1 MKPRAHKGMTIL
13 ELMIVLAILAA
24 ATLLLRTGFRV
35 FTKADLVENSTELAA
50 ILRRASTL
58 AIEHGEMHRVLIDL
72 DKQVYVV
79 EMCQGSLAVA
89 RNEVLRADPEEKKR
103 QLERAKERLLGMP
116 PPGAAASQD
125 TDPEAATRRQ
135 LAVVGHHIADRNC
148 VPATDSISGD
158 AQGKGW
164 QRALRASK
172 GIKFKEIWVQ
182 HRDESAT
189 KGQVAIYFF
198 PDGSS
203 EKSVIEVTD
212 GNEVFTVLVSGLS
225 GRVDLKDGEPRD
237 VNDVMMRNAM
247 GEKDQKR
254 ETDR

>member
-1 MKPRAHKGMTIL
+1 MKLRAHRGMTVL
-13 ELMIVLAILAA
+13 ELMIVLAIIAA

-35 FTKADLVENSTELAA
+35 FSKSDLVENSTELTA
-50 ILRRASTL
+50 ILRRTSTL
-58 AIEHGEMHRVLIDL
+58 AVEHGEMHRVLLDL

-79 EMCQGSLAVA
+79 EVCQGALSIA
-89 RNEVLRADPEEKKR
+89 RNEALRADPEEKKR
-103 QLERAKERLLGMP
+103 QLDKAKDRLLGMP
-116 PPGAAASQD
+116 APNSGNQV
-125 TDPEAATRRQ
+125 TDPEETTRRS

-148 VPATDSISGD
+148 MPATDSITGD
-158 AQGKGW
+158 SSGKGW

-172 GIKFKEIWVQ
+172 GIKFKEVWVQ

-203 EKSVIEVTD
+203 EKSVIEITD
-212 GNEVFTVLVSGLS
+212 GSEVYSVLIAGLT

-247 GEKDQKR
+247 GEKDAKR
-254 ETDR
+254 EVDK